1 MPKAQRKRS
10 YDARFAR
17 DYRAITQCAQRSR
30 AAPIRPRASNL
41 LIVGTRSHEQPEK
54 QSVIIAR
61 SAGRHS
67 RQIAARY
74 PRGRSCPVSAPR
86 DGLCGPSVA
95 RRAAH
100 HLSFSLHSQAT
111 VSTRL
116 GLRVTQQCSFAVTRG
131 AGRGA
136 APQRAHEI
144 SRKEHCSILRYT
156 SALLIAEMT
165 VG

>member
-10 YDARFAR
+10 HDARSAR
-17 DYRAITQCAQRSR
+17 DYRAITRCAQRSR
-30 AAPIRPRASNL
+30 AAPTRPRASNL
-41 LIVGTRSHEQPEK
+41 LIVGTRSHEQAEK

-100 HLSFSLHSQAT
+100 HLSSASYHPIRVARDPQMLHFRNFGS
-111 VSTRL
+111 RP
-116 GLRVTQQCSFAVTRG
+116 
-131 AGRGA
+131 GA
-136 APQRAHEI
+136 APQHAREVSRMQHSSI
-144 SRKEHCSILRYT
+144 SRYT

>member
-1 MPKAQRKRS
+1 MAGVNGGNVPKAQRKRS
-10 YDARFAR
+10 HDARFAR

-54 QSVIIAR
+54 QSVIIAQ

-74 PRGRSCPVSAPR
+74 PRGRSRPVRAPR

-100 HLSFSLHSQAT
+100 HLSFSLASYHPI
-111 VSTRL
+111 
-116 GLRVTQQCSFAVTRG
+116 RVARDPQMVHRRNSGSRPGRSAPARSRNFAERTLFNFEIRSF
-131 AGRGA
+131 
-136 APQRAHEI
+136 
-144 SRKEHCSILRYT
+144 
-156 SALLIAEMT
+156 
-165 VG
+165 

>member
-10 YDARFAR
+10 HDARSAR
-17 DYRAITQCAQRSR
+17 DYRAITRCAQRSR

-67 RQIAARY
+67 RQIAAHY

-100 HLSFSLHSQAT
+100 HLSFSWP
-111 VSTRL
+111 VITRL
-116 GLRVTQQCSFAVTRG
+116 GLRVTQQCRFSVTRG

-136 APQRAHEI
+136 APQHAPQI
-144 SRKEHCSILRYT
+144 SRKHHSSISRYV
-156 SALLIAEMT
+156 SAPLMAGLPVT
-165 VG
+165 

>member
-1 MPKAQRKRS
+1 MAGVNGGNVPKAQRKRS
-10 YDARFAR
+10 HDARFAR

-74 PRGRSCPVSAPR
+74 PRGRSRPVRAPR

-100 HLSFSLHSQAT
+100 HLSFSLARDHPIRVARDPQMLFFCNSGSRPGGQPP
-111 VSTRL
+111 STL
-116 GLRVTQQCSFAVTRG
+116 TKFRG
-131 AGRGA
+131 SNI
-136 APQRAHEI
+136 PQF
-144 SRKEHCSILRYT
+144 
-156 SALLIAEMT
+156 
-165 VG
+165 

>member
-10 YDARFAR
+10 HDARSAR
-17 DYRAITQCAQRSR
+17 DYRAITRCVQRSR
-30 AAPIRPRASNL
+30 AAPTRPRASNL

-67 RQIAARY
+67 RQIAAHY

-100 HLSFSLHSQAT
+100 HLSFSVASYHPI
-111 VSTRL
+111 
-116 GLRVTQQCSFAVTRG
+116 RVARDPQIVPCCNSGSRPGHRAPARPRSFAKG
-131 AGRGA
+131 LFLNL
-136 APQRAHEI
+136 EI
-144 SRKEHCSILRYT
+144 R
-156 SALLIAEMT
+156 
-165 VG
+165 

>member
-10 YDARFAR
+10 HDARFAR

-54 QSVIIAR
+54 QSVIIAQ

-67 RQIAARY
+67 RQIAAHY

-100 HLSFSLHSQAT
+100 HLSFSWP
-111 VSTRL
+111 VITRL
-116 GLRVTQQCSFAVTRG
+116 GLRVTHKCCFAVTRG
-131 AGRGA
+131 AARGA
-136 APQRAHEI
+136 APQHAHEI
-144 SRKEHCSILRYT
+144 SWKQHSSISRYT

>member
-10 YDARFAR
+10 HDARSAR
-17 DYRAITQCAQRSR
+17 DYRAITRCAQRSR
-30 AAPIRPRASNL
+30 AAPTRPRASNL

-54 QSVIIAR
+54 QSVIIAQ

-74 PRGRSCPVSAPR
+74 PRGRSRPVRAPR

-100 HLSFSLHSQAT
+100 HLSFSLASYHPI
-111 VSTRL
+111 
-116 GLRVTQQCSFAVTRG
+116 RVARDPTMLPCCNFACSSGGSPPAHPRSFAIQTLFNF
-131 AGRGA
+131 
-136 APQRAHEI
+136 EI
-144 SRKEHCSILRYT
+144 R
-156 SALLIAEMT
+156 
-165 VG
+165 

>member
-10 YDARFAR
+10 HDARFAR

-67 RQIAARY
+67 RQIAAHY

-100 HLSFSLHSQAT
+100 HLSFSLASYHQI
-111 VSTRL
+111 
-116 GLRVTQQCSFAVTRG
+116 RVARD
-131 AGRGA
+131 
-136 APQRAHEI
+136 PQMLFRCNSGSSPGGSPPARSRNFVETTFLNFEI
-144 SRKEHCSILRYT
+144 H
-156 SALLIAEMT
+156 
-165 VG
+165 

>member
-10 YDARFAR
+10 HDARSAR
-17 DYRAITQCAQRSR
+17 DYRAITRCAQRSR
-30 AAPIRPRASNL
+30 AAPTRPRASNL

-67 RQIAARY
+67 RQIAAHY

-100 HLSFSLHSQAT
+100 HLSFSLASYHPIR
-111 VSTRL
+111 VSRDPKML
-116 GLRVTQQCSFAVTRG
+116 HWRDFACRSGARRPAHPRSFA
-131 AGRGA
+131 
-136 APQRAHEI
+136 EI
-144 SRKEHCSILRYT
+144 TLFNLEIRWFG
-156 SALLIAEMT
+156 LIAEMP
-165 VG
+165 VA

>member
-10 YDARFAR
+10 HDARFAR

-54 QSVIIAR
+54 QSVIIAQ

-67 RQIAARY
+67 RQIAAHY

-100 HLSFSLHSQAT
+100 HLSFSLARDHPI
-111 VSTRL
+111 
-116 GLRVTQQCSFAVTRG
+116 RVARD
-131 AGRGA
+131 
-136 APQRAHEI
+136 PQMLPCCNSGSSPGSSSPARSRNFVETTFLNFEI
-144 SRKEHCSILRYT
+144 H
-156 SALLIAEMT
+156 
-165 VG
+165 